1 MDSRTDRDAALDA
14 MQRINRTW
22 LEGRP
27 RDLAPLLHPAV
38 VMVLPGFSGRAEGR
52 DALVAGFIDFCDHA
66 ELYEYEESGHQ
77 IDVTG
82 DTAVVSYAFDMVYER
97 DGARYQSTGHDVWV
111 FTRQGGAWLAV
122 WRALPDLAERPV

>member
-1 MDSRTDRDAALDA
+1 MDSRTDRDAVLDA

-27 RDLAPLLHPAV
+27 RDLAPMLHPGV
-38 VMVLPGFSGRAEGR
+38 VMVFPGFGGRAVGR
-52 DALVAGFIDFCDHA
+52 DSLVGGFVDFCDNA
-66 ELYEYEESGHQ
+66 ELHEYEESGHQ

-82 DTAVVSYAFDMVYER
+82 DTAVVSYAFEMVYER

-111 FTRQGGAWLAV
+111 FTRQGGEWLAV
-122 WRALPDLAERPV
+122 WRAMPDLAEHPV